1 MKNIEAFEEILEMR
15 MKIVLHEVKIVKMKL
30 SCNKGQIKYRKHNG
44 DRHVTNTCSNTAC
57 LQCTENATG
66 IRTKLQRTK
75 VKLVSTSF
83 NVCHS
88 KVSSWVSWVSS
99 LFARSHPNWGHDWL
113 IPPWS
118 FRVNRVKSQRKQTIR
133 DLEVLSWKNF
143 VVLRTRLCPPLRGGP
158 RIKVR
163 TKKKSWKML
172 ATCSNL

>member
-1 MKNIEAFEEILEMR
+1 MR

-44 DRHVTNTCSNTAC
+44 DRHATNTCSNTAC

-75 VKLVSTSF
+75 VKLALSTSF
-83 NVCHS
+83 NHVCHF

-99 LFARSHPNWGHDWL
+99 SLLVRSHVRTQTEVTTDSSRPGLFAKKTNDSRS
-113 IPPWS
+113 
-118 FRVNRVKSQRKQTIR
+118 
-133 DLEVLSWKNF
+133 EVLSWKNF

-163 TKKKSWKML
+163 TKKKVEN
-172 ATCSNL
+172 ASNM